1 MEVNVLTEF
10 YEVLHECFKGSC
22 AQKSSRIGRAIRT
35 ETGLQPCCFLCV
47 GTVSLFKKISFGKI
61 VWRTLVSFSSNQV
74 KSLLKKCI
82 KCGKL
87 GCCDNK
93 SADVSKFKQH
103 CEYLH
108 TTHIWDKTSQD
119 MRRYDQ
125 QYALNCLGT
134 FRPQNAMR
142 SCYYVCTMLIIT
154 YVFVSSWW
162 KSDFI
167 CWLA

>member
-1 MEVNVLTEF
+1 M
-10 YEVLHECFKGSC
+10 
-22 AQKSSRIGRAIRT
+22 SSRSCRYAIKI
-35 ETGLQPCCFLCV
+35 ETALQSCVVLCTYVCMLGTFLYLNLRYLC
-47 GTVSLFKKISFGKI
+47 GKL
-61 VWRTLVSFSSNQV
+61 VWRMLVSFSSNQV

-103 CEYLH
+103 CVLIH
-108 TTHIWDKTSQD
+108 NAHMRQDKSRHAKIRPNS
-119 MRRYDQ
+119 MHS
-125 QYALNCLGT
+125 ALGK